1 MFHPSIITMKDSSPR
16 VSEKELVMT
25 H

>member
-1 MFHPSIITMKDSSPR
+1 MFHLSIITMKDSSPR
-16 VSEKELVMT
+16 SSEKELVMT